1 MKIIAYVILI
11 IMRYIFEFFYK
22 KLFTVAKKITVSNIK
37 CRKEGYFYSI
47 IVS

>member
-22 KLFTVAKKITVSNIK
+22 KLFTVAKKITVSNVK
-37 CRKEGYFYSI
+37 CRKEGNFYSI